1 MRQTFTVI
9 IQSNSFGGKKFS
21 YSISRQKAEKLCRL
35 LEPEEKKR
43 RARENCSSVTLHDF
57 FDGGWEG

>member
-43 RARENCSSVTLHDF
+43 RAKEDCSSIKLDQF
-57 FDGGWEG
+57 FKEKN

>member
-43 RARENCSSVTLHDF
+43 RAREDCSSIKLDKF
-57 FDGGWEG
+57 FKETN

>member
-43 RARENCSSVTLHDF
+43 RAREDCSSIKLDKF
-57 FDGGWEG
+57 FTEKN